1 VNQAE
6 LSNYT
11 TDFSHLSRTAPLV
24 REPGLRAFLLHLRA
38 GEEMP
43 EHKVKGPITV
53 QCLQGRVLF
62 STADD
67 STELISGS
75 IISLPGGVPHSLF
88 ARTASLMIVTVSEL

>member
-6 LSNYT
+6 LSNYNS
-11 TDFSHLSRTAPLV
+11 DFSHLPRTTQLV
-24 REPGLRAFLLHLRA
+24 RESGLRAFLLHLRA
-38 GEEMP
+38 EEEMP

-67 STELISGS
+67 SAELISGS
-75 IISLPGGVPHSLF
+75 LISLPGGVPHRLF
-88 ARTASLMIVTVSEL
+88 ARTASLMVVTVAEL